1 MNRMRAVVLTRFGDP
16 QVLECHEVDR
26 PQPRPD
32 QMLVRV
38 AACGVC
44 GHDLLNRAGHF
55 PQTRPPCVMGHEIAG
70 TVEEAGPLVSG
81 FKPGD
86 RVALTQRISCGV
98 CRQCRVGRDNLCRS
112 GPNFYGEGLS
122 GGYGEFV
129 VASPRNAV
137 HLPDGIDL
145 QTGAILSCAVGTG
158 WHALARAR
166 LVPGDTVVVT
176 AASGGVGLHTLQLAR
191 FLGLTSIA
199 ITSSER
205 KTEMLHE
212 AGAHHVLAARD
223 GAFHREVRELTGGAG
238 ADAVI
243 EIAGVPTF
251 ASSMRALMAG
261 GRLVAVGNVQPGTA
275 PLNPGL
281 VILKE
286 IEVVGSGHA
295 LVADL
300 ARVVVLVQQGA
311 IRPKIAEVMPAARAA
326 QAHEKVSQ
334 QNLGGR
340 IVLSHAP
347 ASTGLMD

>member
-1 MNRMRAVVLTRFGDP
+1 MRAVVLTRFGGP
-16 QVLECHEVDR
+16 EALECQEVER
-26 PQPRPD
+26 PAARAD

-55 PQTRPPCVMGHEIAG
+55 PQTHPPCVMGHEIAG

-81 FKPGD
+81 FAPGD
-86 RVALTQRISCGV
+86 RVALTQRISCGA
-98 CRQCRVGRDNLCRS
+98 CRACRAGRDNLCRN

-137 HLPDGIDL
+137 HLPGEIDL

-166 LVPGDTVVVT
+166 VLPGDTVVIT

-191 FLGLTSIA
+191 FLGLTAIA
-199 ITSSER
+199 ITSSDR
-205 KTEMLHE
+205 KVELLRE
-212 AGAHHVLAARD
+212 AGAHHVVASPNSS
-223 GAFHREVRELTGGAG
+223 FHREVRELTGGEG

-251 ASSMRALMAG
+251 VSSMRCLMTG
-261 GRLVAVGNVQPGTA
+261 GRLVAVGNMQPGNA
-275 PLNPGL
+275 ALNPAL
-281 VILKE
+281 SILKE
-286 IEVVGSGHA
+286 IEIIGSGHA
-295 LVADL
+295 LAADL
-300 ARVVVLVQQGA
+300 VRLVALVQQGA
-311 IRPKIAEVMPAARAA
+311 IRPRITAVMPVADASH
-326 QAHEKVSQ
+326 AHEKMSQ
-334 QNLGGR
+334 QGAAGR
-340 IVLSHAP
+340 IVLSH
-347 ASTGLMD
+347 DH